1 MPCSQRAQPKLAAPP
16 PTGLQ
21 GMALFKYLFPPL
33 VRLVDRTPL
42 LRGHG
47 LGMRLPSPLL
57 RYITFKF
64 SKVGGWVEVL
74 LALCWLAP
82 KGVRAHTNCVAL
94 SEPCGMAAYPA
105 HRTCGTCPPCK
116 TWWPPSCGP

>member
-1 MPCSQRAQPKLAAPP
+1 
-16 PTGLQ
+16 
-21 GMALFKYLFPPL
+21 MALFKYLFPPL

-64 SKVGGWVEVL
+64 SKVGWCVEVG
-74 LALCWLAP
+74 LALMLVAQKVWELLFCYQADALGWLY
-82 KGVRAHTNCVAL
+82 GVAACTNCGAL
-94 SEPCGMAAYPA
+94 SEPCGMAACPV

-116 TWWPPSCGP
+116 TWWPPSCGA